1 MSTSLGAGCGS
12 RQKLAWGAR
21 EQNLLLT
28 QTDDMAWA
36 GGGENMHV
44 LNLAGA
50 VGSEERGGNAGD
62 RMCVGEEVGG
72 FHTQPIQSD
81 NVVTTS
87 L

>member
-1 MSTSLGAGCGS
+1 
-12 RQKLAWGAR
+12 
-21 EQNLLLT
+21 
-28 QTDDMAWA
+28 MAWA